1 LLLKEITMLRSFTT
15 AAILALGITAA
26 HADDASTDVAYGDLD
41 LSRASDAR
49 VLAARLQDAASTVC
63 LKANPE
69 NIAPA
74 AMRTCIDVS
83 VSMAMTRIESSL
95 DQAVHAK
102 LINVRTAME
111 GP

>member
-1 LLLKEITMLRSFTT
+1 MLRSFTT

-26 HADDASTDVAYGDLD
+26 HADASTDVVYGDLD
-41 LSRASDAR
+41 LSRPADAR
-49 VLAARLQDAASTVC
+49 VLAARLQDAASSVC

-69 NIAPA
+69 TIGRA
-74 AMRTCIDVS
+74 AMQTCIDVS